1 MDEKVTINGPFEETA
16 TFAQILKTAF
26 RRGRN
31 WEALSHDAKEALEQ
45 TATSIARILNG
56 DANEGKHWDR
66 AAGYL
71 KLRAAAIND
80 KLEGEVTRTATERLR
95 EPYQPTMKPRT
106 PEEEPRDA

>member
-16 TFAQILKTAF
+16 AFAQILKTAF

-56 DANEGKHWDR
+56 DAGELKHWDR
-66 AAGYL
+66 AADYL
-71 KLRAAAIND
+71 NLRAAAIKD
-80 KLEGEVTRTATERLR
+80 KLENAPRPQRPPLPPRFQR
-95 EPYQPTMKPRT
+95 EMTPRA
-106 PEEEPRDA
+106 PEEPGDS